1 MLGFSYSSS
10 NKSKVHLRP
19 KKKEEM
25 RIARLGPINQEKPAV
40 IVSDTEAVFIDDVI
54 SDFNRIELENS
65 AISKVEKIDLSSRPK
80 VKISDFRIG
89 SPVARPTKV
98 ICVGLNYAKHAVE
111 SGMTAPA
118 EPVIF
123 MKAPDTVIGAN
134 DDVVVPPNSQKTDY
148 EVELCIVIGNNA
160 LYLKSPEDAASHILG
175 YTISQDIS
183 ERHWQIERSGQWVK
197 GKSFPT
203 FNPMG
208 PWIVTKDE
216 LAKNGLDPSNLALSC
231 TIDGEV
237 RQNSRTDDLIFGIN
251 HCVWYISQFMELKA
265 GDVINTGT
273 PAGVGMGFKPEKYLK
288 GGENIV
294 TTIEGIGTIK
304 NKVVNYK

>member
-148 EVELCIVIGNNA
+148 EVELCVVIGKNA
-160 LYLKSPEDAASHILG
+160 LYLKSPEDAAAHILG

>member
-1 MLGFSYSSS
+1 
-10 NKSKVHLRP
+10 
-19 KKKEEM
+19 M

-40 IVSDTEAVFIDDVI
+40 IVSDSEAVFIDDVI

-148 EVELCIVIGNNA
+148 EVELCVVIGKNA
-160 LYLKSPEDAASHILG
+160 LYLKSPEDAAAHILG

-265 GDVINTGT
+265 GDVVNTGT

>member
-1 MLGFSYSSS
+1 
-10 NKSKVHLRP
+10 
-19 KKKEEM
+19 M

-40 IVSDTEAVFIDDVI
+40 IVSDTEAVFVDDVI

-65 AISKVEKIDLSSRPK
+65 AISKVEKLDLSSRPK

-148 EVELCIVIGNNA
+148 EVELCVVIGKNA
-160 LYLKSPEDAASHILG
+160 LYLKSPEDAAAHILG

-273 PAGVGMGFKPEKYLK
+273 PEGVGFGFRPEKYLK